1 MKKFLFFA
9 PFIVALLI
17 LPYFS
22 CKSAPAAAPSSKE
35 KQAGTPAAS
44 GRVDP
49 LLGELNAAKTRADE
63 ARKKA
68 ADFDSSAYFPSE
80 WEAAEALYAQAG
92 QIPTDADIA
101 NHEAIAKNN
110 EADVNEAINRYNSVA
125 GTDKAIAA
133 YNDAAD
139 AYEAVFKL
147 AIPLYAQAREDE
159 IVALRDNLIAGGWR
173 DVFPE
178 TLATADKVALL
189 ALEQYE
195 AEDYYTAKDSADQ
208 ARTMYQILTNA
219 YDAFLV
225 RNEIEEREFISYDPD
240 NFERADEILDSAMRD
255 YEAENY
261 TAAYENTKEALNR
274 YNLVLSA
281 GWAAHAERYAA
292 QAAAARQAALDVK
305 ADVAVRVLFSEADTI
320 YKNATSA
327 FDAEKYGDAAKQFYT
342 SEGMFVNAKESTLE
356 KRGIAEQTIDEA
368 NRKIEESDETARL
381 AELVIEGGAE

>member
-1 MKKFLFFA
+1 MKKFPFFA

-22 CKSAPAAAPSSKE
+22 CKSTAPAAPKAETP
-35 KQAGTPAAS
+35 PAA

-49 LLGELNAAKTRADE
+49 ALLGNLNAAKARADE

-80 WEAAEALYAQAG
+80 WEAAEAQYTRASQTP
-92 QIPTDADIA
+92 Q
-101 NHEAIAKNN
+101 NSEA
-110 EADVNEAINRYNSVA
+110 SV
-125 GTDKAIAA
+125 GEGIAA
-133 YNDAAD
+133 YNAAAD
-139 AYEAVFKL
+139 AYDSVFKL

-159 IVALRDNLIAGGWR
+159 IIALRDNLIAVGWR

-178 TLATADKVALL
+178 LLTAADKVALNAL
-189 ALEQYE
+189 AQYE
-195 AEDYYTAKDSADQ
+195 AEDYYPAKDSADQ
-208 ARTMYQILTNA
+208 ARMMYQTLTNA
-219 YDAFLV
+219 YNAFML
-225 RNEIEEREFISYDPD
+225 RNEIKERDFVSYDPD
-240 NFERADEILDSAMRD
+240 NFERAEEILDNALDD

-261 TAAYENTKEALNR
+261 ASAYENSNEALNR

-292 QAAAARQAALDVK
+292 QAATARQAALDVK
-305 ADVAVRVLFSEADTI
+305 ADVAVRALFSEADSN
-320 YKNATSA
+320 YKAAVSA

-342 SEGMFVNAKESTLE
+342 SEGMFVRATSSTLE
-356 KRGIAEQTIDEA
+356 KRGIAAQTIEAA

-381 AELVIEGGAE
+381 AELILEGGAE